1 MEAVFHG
8 LQGIFEILF
17 MIGIGFVLS
26 KKGWFGPDTSAIL
39 TRLIMKVALPLF
51 MICQLERDF
60 THDSLLRIAPDLA
73 LPFLSILLAYVVG
86 RAAAAAL
93 HIRRERQ
100 GIFITCFFVA
110 NTIFIG
116 LPVNLALFGTQSV
129 PSVMLYYMANTTMF
143 WTLGI
148 YHIVNDSTGGQGNM
162 PLFSLQT
169 VKKVFSPPLVAF
181 LIGLALIMADV
192 KLPEFLHVS
201 FQYVGN
207 LATPLSLIVI
217 GIEMSSL
224 PLRSVQW
231 DRDLIGA
238 LMGRFIVCPLCV
250 LALLPFVSVTPMSAQ
265 VFTMQASMPAMT
277 QMTVVAKAV
286 GADVRYATEISF
298 ITVVLGLIVIPSYMF
313 LIQYVLLNL

>member
-1 MEAVFHG
+1 MIVEAVFHG

-60 THDSLLRIAPDLA
+60 THDLLLRIAPDLA

-231 DRDLIGA
+231 DRDLIGV

-313 LIQYVLLNL
+313 LIQYVL